1 MLHIMLQV
9 MRTKRV
15 NAKSYKLHLLAA
27 RTFRTCCHFI
37 APRGGHGGGLL
48 ISIILAFHS
57 RVLEGYQCESLYDSL
72 QAYAFI

>member
-1 MLHIMLQV
+1 MFHIMLQV

-15 NAKSYKLHLLAA
+15 DAQSYKLHLLAA
-27 RTFRTCCHFI
+27 RTFRACCHFI
-37 APRGGHGGGLL
+37 APRGGLL